1 MRHRCADLLP
11 ALDPSSAQGL
21 RPHLLCLVLMTLA
34 SASLQ
39 AQSLDQADP
48 SGRQGFRFTPSLNI
62 SQTWTDNNTLSSTAA
77 DAALITMVTPGINI
91 VSNTGRLKG
100 SLDYSLSGVLYT
112 KSEEKNRT
120 QQALTARGVAELIE
134 NLFYVDG
141 NASISQ
147 QVASAF
153 AQQTSAS
160 NLSNPNRTEVAT
172 ANLSPYVRG
181 RLGSFANFELRGN
194 AAESNTKDS
203 IVGDS
208 SSLSASLRLDSEGMA
223 KLGWWASASSL
234 KSHYRA
240 GADSKLSSASF
251 GLKYRPDVDLLLGI
265 NGGLERS
272 DYLTGQLQNS
282 KNYGLNA
289 TWTPS
294 PITNLALDWQ
304 HHAYGDSHL
313 ISFDHRWPRSS
324 LRISDSQ
331 TASTGGGTNP
341 AGQNTNYDLLSAQYS
356 SIEPDPIK
364 RDALVREILRSRGLS
379 PDAIATAS
387 FLTGGPTLSRSQI
400 ISFTTQGVRSSLTG
414 SISQTSTKR
423 LGNSTPSS
431 GDLSLTSNV
440 VQRSYSLTTTHQLT
454 PISGLS
460 LTLTQSDGMSD
471 QAGLASTLRSATA
484 NWTWRLGPRLSGQLG
499 ARHSRFSSVS
509 FPYRESA
516 VFANIL
522 QQF

>member
-1 MRHRCADLLP
+1 MILAALVRQLP
-11 ALDPSSAQGL
+11 ATGSRFRLS
-21 RPHLLCLVLMTLA
+21 LLC
-34 SASLQ
+34 SALGMAAGMAQ
-39 AQSLDQADP
+39 AQSADP
-48 SGRQGFRFTPSLNI
+48 AEASARQGFHITPSVNI
-62 SQTWTDNNTLSSTAA
+62 SQTWTDNNTLSSNAK
-77 DAALITMVTPGINI
+77 DAALITVLTPGINM

-100 SLDYSLSGVLYT
+100 SLDYSVSGVLYT

-120 QQALTARGVAELIE
+120 QQALSARGVAELIE
-134 NLFYVDG
+134 NLFFIDG

-153 AQQTSAS
+153 AQQTPS
-160 NLSNPNRTEVAT
+160 NSLSNPNRTEMASLM
-172 ANLSPYVRG
+172 LSPYVRG
-181 RLGSFANFELRGN
+181 RLGGFANFELRGN

-208 SSLSASLRLDSEGMA
+208 SSLSGSLRLDSVGMA
-223 KLGWWASASSL
+223 KLGWWVSASSQ
-234 KSHYRA
+234 KSHYKA

-251 GLKYRPDVDLLLGI
+251 GLKYRPDVDFLFGI

-289 TWTPS
+289 TWSPS
-294 PITNLALDWQ
+294 ARTNFSADWQ

-313 ISFDHRWPRSS
+313 LSFDHRWARSS
-324 LRISDSQ
+324 LRISDTQ

-341 AGQNTNYDLLSAQYS
+341 GGQNTNYDLLSAQYS

-364 RDALVREILRSRGLS
+364 RDALVRELLRSRGLS

-387 FLTGGPTLSRSQI
+387 FLTGGPTLSRIQMV
-400 ISFTTQGVRSSLTG
+400 SFTTQGVRTSLTG
-414 SISQTSTKR
+414 TISQTSTQR
-423 LGNSTPSS
+423 LGNYVPST

-440 VQRSYSLTTTHQLT
+440 LQRSYALTVSHQLT
-454 PISGLS
+454 PISGAS
-460 LTLTQSDGMSD
+460 LTLSQSDGMSD
-471 QAGLASTLRSATA
+471 QAGLSSTLRSATA
-484 NWTWRLGPRLSGQLG
+484 NWTWRLGPRVSGQLG

>member
-1 MRHRCADLLP
+1 MR
-11 ALDPSSAQGL
+11 
-21 RPHLLCLVLMTLA
+21 RPHLLCLALTAAA

-39 AQSLDQADP
+39 AQSLDQADA

-62 SQTWTDNNTLSSTAA
+62 SQTWTDNNTLSSTVR
-77 DAALITMVTPGINI
+77 DAALITMVTPGISI
-91 VSNTGRLKG
+91 ISNTGRLKG
-100 SLDYSLSGVLYT
+100 TLDYSVSGVLYT

-120 QQALTARGVAELIE
+120 QQALAARGMAELIE

-153 AQQTSAS
+153 AQQTPGS

-181 RLGSFANFELRGN
+181 RLGSFAKFELRGN

-234 KSHYRA
+234 QSRYRA
-240 GADSKLSSASF
+240 GADSKLSTATL
-251 GLKYRPDVDLLLGI
+251 GLKYRPDVDLLLGV

-272 DYLTGQLQNS
+272 DYLTGQMQNS

-289 TWTPS
+289 TWSPS

-304 HHAYGDSHL
+304 HHAYGNSHL

-324 LRISDSQ
+324 LRISDTQ
-331 TASTGGGTNP
+331 TASTGGGGGNP
-341 AGQNTNYDLLSAQYS
+341 GGQNTNYDLLSAQYS
-356 SIEPDPIK
+356 SIEPDPVK
-364 RDALVREILRSRGLS
+364 RDALVREILRSRGLG

-387 FLTGGPTLSRSQI
+387 FLTGGPTLSRSQV

-414 SISQTSTKR
+414 SISQTSTQR
-423 LGNSTPSS
+423 LGNTVPST
-431 GDLSLTSNV
+431 GDLSLSNNV
-440 VQRSYSLTTTHQLT
+440 VQRSYALTATHQLT

-499 ARHSRFSSVS
+499 ARHSRFSSTS

-516 VFANIL
+516 VFTNIL